1 MNDAIEFPRVRSLS
15 LNEASL
21 VAIVTW
27 LETESERSSWDAFT
41 RARPV
46 VCASFCNVASL
57 VSSAVILLLT
67 EGSTVDLR
75 AGGGSGAV
83 VATVRKSEMDRVDRR
98 LAGEE
103 AIDAE
108 ERAIAPLRGE
118 VDCGTIDDRDV

>member
-1 MNDAIEFPRVRSLS
+1 MSLKLRRRIGALNDAIEFPRVRSLS

-57 VSSAVILLLT
+57 VSRDAAITCS
-67 EGSTVDLR
+67 
-75 AGGGSGAV
+75 SGAWW
-83 VATVRKSEMDRVDRR
+83 
-98 LAGEE
+98 
-103 AIDAE
+103 
-108 ERAIAPLRGE
+108 P
-118 VDCGTIDDRDV
+118 